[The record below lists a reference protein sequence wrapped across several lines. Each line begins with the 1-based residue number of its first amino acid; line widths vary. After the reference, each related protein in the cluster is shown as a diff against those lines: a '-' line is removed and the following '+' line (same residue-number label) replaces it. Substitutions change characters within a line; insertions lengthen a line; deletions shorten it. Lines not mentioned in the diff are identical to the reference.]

1 MHTYKYTCT
10 VFTHYGHAL
19 LFPLHFSS
27 TCIFHPEK
35 KKHLQHCCLWFCI
48 FEPQVEVQ
56 QLCVFVEIFL
66 RQKTA
71 NGLAFFTK
79 ANPKQR
85 PEKHGKSKAK
95 KAWHLKAPPRP
106 TGFPIVIGILS
117 RNQKF
122 HPNFWGL
129 GTTSFQGGAAGK
141 LRSFLMAKELMENNW
156 QPAFYFIPKK
166 KAGTNKYYEV
176 KAISDGIVVQYH
188 FWRCSWYVV
197 PVCCFL
203 HSGLPAENQVR
214 PRLCA
219 GDSSMAGLP
228 DRQENEPEP
237 QLQHRA
243 ERCCRLRNNLLKV
256 ISLCL
261 HPYTS
266 IYHIFIIYESNSK

>member
-156 QPAFYFIPKK
+156 QPACQLSILFPKK
-166 KAGTNKYYEV
+166 
-176 KAISDGIVVQYH
+176 
-188 FWRCSWYVV
+188 
-197 PVCCFL
+197 
-203 HSGLPAENQVR
+203 
-214 PRLCA
+214 
-219 GDSSMAGLP
+219 
-228 DRQENEPEP
+228 RQEPTNTT
-237 QLQHRA
+237 
-243 ERCCRLRNNLLKV
+243 K
-256 ISLCL
+256 
-261 HPYTS
+261 
-266 IYHIFIIYESNSK
+266 